1 MTTAQLFLITTS
13 AIFLLFVLV
22 IKFKI
27 HAFLALMITSILVG
41 IFTGMPLMTIVKSVQ
56 DGMGNILG
64 FIAIVV
70 GIGSIFG
77 EILQVSGGAEALSR
91 TILRKFGEKHAP
103 WAMMTTGFI
112 IAIPVFLDVGFI
124 ILVPMAYALARKTR
138 RSVLYYAI
146 PLLAWLAVT
155 HAFIPPTPGP
165 IAVAEIID
173 VPLGWVILFGFIVGF
188 PTAVVAGPYFGRFI
202 AAKIHVDPP
211 TVGQGGHIEGRPT
224 DQSGLPSFAVIVFL
238 IAFPLVLIL
247 LSTVADL
254 GLKQG
259 WVAEKSGVEII
270 LFVGHPFVALLIATL
285 AAMYFLGVRQ
295 NYSGKQLMQIA
306 NKALGPAGL
315 IILVTG
321 AGGVFKEILVDSGV
335 GAAIAENVSN
345 KNIPPI
351 VLAYVL
357 AVIIRVTQGSATVAM
372 ITAAGMMAP
381 VIDVL
386 GTGDITKALIVL
398 VIAAGAT
405 TFSHVNDSGF
415 WLVGKYLNMNE
426 KQTLQSWSMMETVI
440 SVVGFLLI
448 LAISFFVK

>member
-1 MTTAQLFLITTS
+1 MTTLELTIIISAAIGLLFL
-13 AIFLLFVLV
+13 LV

-27 HAFLALMITSILVG
+27 HAFISLMITSIFVG
-41 IFTGMPLMTIVKSVQ
+41 IFTGMPLMDIIKSVQ

-64 FIAIVV
+64 FIAIVI

-91 TILRKFGEKHAP
+91 TMLKKFGEERSS

-124 ILVPMAYALARKTR
+124 ILVPMVYALSRKTG
-138 RSVLYYAI
+138 RSLLYYAI
-146 PLLAWLAVT
+146 PLLAGLAVT

-173 VPLGWVILFGFIVGF
+173 AQLGWVILFGFIVGF
-188 PTAVVAGPYFGRFI
+188 PTAIVAGPFFGRYI
-202 AAKIHVDPP
+202 AKKIHIDPP
-211 TVGQGGHIEGRPT
+211 DITEEQKVLAESEQKE
-224 DQSGLPSFAVIVFL
+224 LPSFAWVIFL
-238 IAFPLVLIL
+238 IALPLGLIL
-247 LSTVADL
+247 ASTFAELAINSGWIADN
-254 GLKQG
+254 KFM
-259 WVAEKSGVEII
+259 EII
-270 LFVGHPFVALLIATL
+270 RFLGHPFIALLIATL
-285 AAMYFLGVRQ
+285 AAMYVLGVRR
-295 NYSGKQLMQIA
+295 NYTGKQLMQVA

-335 GAAIAENVSN
+335 GAALAEVVSN

-357 AVIIRVTQGSATVAM
+357 AVIIRLTQGSATVAM
-372 ITAAGMMAP
+372 ITAAGMVAP
-381 VIDVL
+381 VILVL
-386 GTGDITKALIVL
+386 GTGDIGKALVVL
-398 VIAAGAT
+398 VIAAGST

-415 WLVGKYLNMNE
+415 WLVGKYLNMTE
-426 KQTLQSWSMMETVI
+426 KQTLQSWSVMETII

-448 LAISFFVK
+448 LVISLFV